1 MGAEHEM
8 SNNSREKKVK
18 KEAKQ
23 TTMTMTIEHSMKKRK
38 KKKSQG
44 NNDTMAR
51 REPRAAGRNHG
62 TKQGGTQTVVASPW
76 THQVNLTG
84 CLTAVTGLR
93 TAKLLCESVS
103 MCVSASMRVYES
115 LELPSRQLCVWKSR
129 ETGNQL
135 HVCMDCFLS
144 LFFSLSLLYFSF
156 CRNRLRSGQLAG
168 CSSRFPLTF
177 FCIKFVRGSFLTF
190 FYCVAYTHTCVNVCI
205 VGCCL
210 PLTGFHLKL
219 AKATCGNCVRL

>member
-1 MGAEHEM
+1 
-8 SNNSREKKVK
+8 
-18 KEAKQ
+18 
-23 TTMTMTIEHSMKKRK
+23 
-38 KKKSQG
+38 
-44 NNDTMAR
+44 MAR
-51 REPRAAGRNHG
+51 RERRAAGRNHG

-103 MCVSASMRVYES
+103 MCASASMRVYES

-144 LFFSLSLLYFSF
+144 LFFSLSLVLLLLQKPPAFWPTG
-156 CRNRLRSGQLAG
+156 RLFEP
-168 CSSRFPLTF
+168 FPFNIFLHKVCAWF
-177 FCIKFVRGSFLTF
+177 LFNLFLLRGIH
-190 FYCVAYTHTCVNVCI
+190 THTCVNVCI

>member
-1 MGAEHEM
+1 
-8 SNNSREKKVK
+8 
-18 KEAKQ
+18 
-23 TTMTMTIEHSMKKRK
+23 
-38 KKKSQG
+38 
-44 NNDTMAR
+44 MAR
-51 REPRAAGRNHG
+51 RERRTAGRNHG

-93 TAKLLCESVS
+93 TAKLLCESAS

-135 HVCMDCFLS
+135 HVCMDCFPSLFLHLS
-144 LFFSLSLLYFSF
+144 LFLFCSSF
-156 CRNRLRSGQLAG
+156 CRNRPRSGQLAA

-190 FYCVAYTHTCVNVCI
+190 FYCVAYTHTHMHMFLLVCMCVYCWLLPALNRFSFK
-205 VGCCL
+205 VGKSHLRKLCAPLDFTCQGWSGSSSSPPSCL
-210 PLTGFHLKL
+210 AGPSSPCLSDKPTQLK
-219 AKATCGNCVRL
+219 T

>member
-1 MGAEHEM
+1 M
-8 SNNSREKKVK
+8 
-18 KEAKQ
+18 
-23 TTMTMTIEHSMKKRK
+23 
-38 KKKSQG
+38 
-44 NNDTMAR
+44 
-51 REPRAAGRNHG
+51 
-62 TKQGGTQTVVASPW
+62 
-76 THQVNLTG
+76 NLTG

-93 TAKLLCESVS
+93 TAKLLCESAS

-135 HVCMDCFLS
+135 HVCMDCFPALV
-144 LFFSLSLLYFSF
+144 LHRSLSLLLLLLQKPPAFWPTGSLF
-156 CRNRLRSGQLAG
+156 EP
-168 CSSRFPLTF
+168 FPF
-177 FCIKFVRGSFLTF
+177 NIFLHKVCAWF
-190 FYCVAYTHTCVNVCI
+190 LFNLFYCVAYTHTHTHICTCFYSCVCVCI